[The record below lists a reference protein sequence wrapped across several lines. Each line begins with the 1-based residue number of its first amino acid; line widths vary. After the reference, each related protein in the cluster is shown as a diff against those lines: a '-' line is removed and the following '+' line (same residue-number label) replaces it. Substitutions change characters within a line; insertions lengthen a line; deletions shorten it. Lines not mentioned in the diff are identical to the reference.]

1 MIIVTSSCSCHAQAG
16 APCHSVNVQICSFS
30 GFSVCWLRVCQSA
43 AHPFVWQVKDA
54 LVDELSAR
62 DKTKAGAKQVPSKLP
77 KASSKYSR
85 LEADISSMQRDSA
98 TYCEEPADSEDYQA
112 WRARFD
118 LSSYR
123 PAVEALTQEN
133 AFMAELQARIV
144 PIIVEYDAFWTRYF
158 YQLHLLEVSN
168 ALLCVAKCATLLLP
182 TQAWEKLP
190 ALLQQASRRSVFKC
204 FVMHGHTLSF
214 LLIMLCPLAV
224 ALRQHLLRVSLLIH
238 QSIRCWSTPF
248 SNTWDGL

>member
-1 MIIVTSSCSCHAQAG
+1 M
-16 APCHSVNVQICSFS
+16 
-30 GFSVCWLRVCQSA
+30 
-43 AHPFVWQVKDA
+43 WQVKDA

-62 DKTKAGAKQVPSKLP
+62 DKTKAGAKQAPSKLP

-112 WRARFD
+112 WRAGFD

-168 ALLCVAKCATLLLP
+168 ALLCAASQMCDAFDADAGLEETACSVAASFKALCAQVLCH
-182 TQAWEKLP
+182 AWTHVIISTDHAVSHCCSTTSACVACVP
-190 ALLQQASRRSVFKC
+190 AHSPIQ
-204 FVMHGHTLSF
+204 
-214 LLIMLCPLAV
+214 
-224 ALRQHLLRVSLLIH
+224 
-238 QSIRCWSTPF
+238 
-248 SNTWDGL
+248 